1 MGIAIAQWL
10 EFCSWNSHTHYRSH
24 IMRDPLLM
32 FGGVIIA
39 VAFLWPILFLGFLL
53 VLYGSRILT

>member
-1 MGIAIAQWL
+1 MAIAIAQWL
-10 EFCSWNSHTHYRSH
+10 ESCSWNSRAHYRSH

-39 VAFLWPILFLGFLL
+39 VAFLWPVLFLAFLL
-53 VLYGSRILT
+53 LLYGSRILT

>member
-10 EFCSWNSHTHYRSH
+10 ESFSWNSRTHYRSR

-32 FGGVIIA
+32 FGGLIVA
-39 VAFLWPILFLGFLL
+39 VAFLWPILFLAFLVL
-53 VLYGSRILT
+53 LYGSRILS